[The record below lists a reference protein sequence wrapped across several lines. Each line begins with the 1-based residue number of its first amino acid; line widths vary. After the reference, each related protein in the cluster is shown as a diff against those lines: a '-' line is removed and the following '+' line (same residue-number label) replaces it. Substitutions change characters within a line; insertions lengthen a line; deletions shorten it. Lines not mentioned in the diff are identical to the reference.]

1 MYKELGFTKTALSKE
16 LLNRAY
22 LRAAQQV
29 SRKAEDVG
37 MKSIYRHHG
46 PIDPKDVALGR
57 EYMRQM
63 QVFYDGAYGQ
73 NATTQLSAIGKVK
86 DALKNKKLLNKE
98 LEGASPA
105 KLRRI
110 RKDLKSRNPWI
121 DYTEL

>member
-1 MYKELGFTKTALSKE
+1 MYKQLGFTKTALSKE
-16 LLNRAY
+16 LLNRAR

-37 MKSIYRHHG
+37 MESIYRHGG
-46 PIDPKDVALGR
+46 PIDPKFAIRAAKEATDVALGR

-63 QVFYDGAYGQ
+63 QLFANRGGQ

-98 LEGASPA
+98 LEGASIA
-105 KLRRI
+105 KFRRI
-110 RKDLKSRNPWI
+110 G
-121 DYTEL
+121 YTEL